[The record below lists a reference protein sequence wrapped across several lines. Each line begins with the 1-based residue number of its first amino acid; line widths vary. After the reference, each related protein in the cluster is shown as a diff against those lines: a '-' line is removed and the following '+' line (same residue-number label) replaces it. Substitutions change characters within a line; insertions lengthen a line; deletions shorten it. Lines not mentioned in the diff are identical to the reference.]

1 MAAIIAQ
8 LTRTA
13 RKRQTRKSYGANKCL
28 YSLQPFSPNGFD
40 PAVHNKYGLWW
51 NMICWWWKGNDCK
64 MISDICMRRRDGR
77 NICGGKRRRRRRY
90 GDCGGNIRSVSAHL
104 ILLEIVDLM

>member
-51 NMICWWWKGNDCK
+51 NMLV
-64 MISDICMRRRDGR
+64 M
-77 NICGGKRRRRRRY
+77 GGK
-90 GDCGGNIRSVSAHL
+90 
-104 ILLEIVDLM
+104 